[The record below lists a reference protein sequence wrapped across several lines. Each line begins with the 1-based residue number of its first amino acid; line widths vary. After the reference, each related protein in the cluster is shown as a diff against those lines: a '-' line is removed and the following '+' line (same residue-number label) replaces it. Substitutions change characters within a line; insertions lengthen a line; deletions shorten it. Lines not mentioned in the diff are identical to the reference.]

1 MNKCDECFGA
11 SNGDCDDCP
20 FRTINAYT
28 SKINEVNEA
37 YLINVEERAE
47 KINDN
52 IDESIKQYLA
62 ECYHASMN
70 IKEDKN
76 E

>member
-28 SKINEVNEA
+28 SKINEVNEE
-37 YLINVEERAE
+37 YLIKVDEREEIKMKIKLFIHTE
-47 KINDN
+47 K
-52 IDESIKQYLA
+52 K
-62 ECYHASMN
+62 
-70 IKEDKN
+70 
-76 E
+76 